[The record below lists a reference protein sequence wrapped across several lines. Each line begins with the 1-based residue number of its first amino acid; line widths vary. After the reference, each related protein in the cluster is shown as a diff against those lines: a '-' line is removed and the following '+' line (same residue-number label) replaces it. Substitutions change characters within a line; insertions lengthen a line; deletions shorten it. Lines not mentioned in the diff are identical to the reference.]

1 MKFAD
6 TELLPGVVVNDED
19 PKQIGRVKVNCPG
32 LFNSGTMKEEGLPWV
47 YPITM
52 WGYQN
57 FSKIKKGSKVWIFKQ
72 KNNYKEFWYMPMFE
86 LNGLSKQL
94 LGNYS
99 ETEILFARQSGE
111 TSAYINYTED
121 NGMIIA
127 VSDSTIT
134 LLPDSQIIIKAGD
147 ANVKLAQGK
156 VYIGSESSGEP
167 AVLGNK
173 LVDALTSIK
182 NSFDQLMNASTP
194 FFTAHLKPVFKAAGI
209 DLQAKINEVLC
220 KNTFVD

>member
-1 MKFAD
+1 
-6 TELLPGVVVNDED
+6 
-19 PKQIGRVKVNCPG
+19 
-32 LFNSGTMKEEGLPWV
+32 
-47 YPITM
+47 
-52 WGYQN
+52 
-57 FSKIKKGSKVWIFKQ
+57 
-72 KNNYKEFWYMPMFE
+72 MFE

-94 LGNYS
+94 LGNYA

>member
-1 MKFAD
+1 
-6 TELLPGVVVNDED
+6 
-19 PKQIGRVKVNCPG
+19 
-32 LFNSGTMKEEGLPWV
+32 
-47 YPITM
+47 
-52 WGYQN
+52 
-57 FSKIKKGSKVWIFKQ
+57 
-72 KNNYKEFWYMPMFE
+72 MPMFE

-94 LGNYS
+94 LGNYA

-156 VYIGSESSGEP
+156 VYIGSENHFDDDVTINKTKYEMNGEE
-167 AVLGNK
+167 GTI
-173 LVDALTSIK
+173 ALIGPKRMEYDRVITLLDYIK
-182 NSFDQLMNASTP
+182 QNIDDQY
-194 FFTAHLKPVFKAAGI
+194 
-209 DLQAKINEVLC
+209 
-220 KNTFVD
+220 